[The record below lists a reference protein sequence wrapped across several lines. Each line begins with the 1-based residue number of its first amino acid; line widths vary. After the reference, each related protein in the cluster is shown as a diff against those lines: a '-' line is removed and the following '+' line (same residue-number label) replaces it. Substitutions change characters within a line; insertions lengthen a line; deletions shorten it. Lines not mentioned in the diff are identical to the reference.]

1 MEGGREGAG
10 WSGNH
15 LQHACEVDITF
26 YSRFSLVSILIHL
39 IFFFF
44 PALNHSGVWC
54 SPKRGKKKKKW
65 EWKPADP
72 GSHFHTRRYNMNI
85 VCVCPTVCVCV
96 CVRQRLGQMW
106 WTDVR
111 LTGHRC
117 SVKNNMSGN
126 MCRGRIRIIL
136 LWYTYVCIG
145 LLHLRNTAT
154 TMCLC
159 VPVLCTSA
167 YICYIQPETYCVRRV
182 SLVFDAA
189 DLFIHKKKKQKN
201 KKYIKP
207 GHTPAVI
214 TAARLLSC
222 STTTNQCRAIL
233 FGNKLS
239 LFFHLSSSLF
249 PTSHRKLT
257 LKEWLFIVLLAEV
270 VVWLCGRSR
279 LKRVAASVLHKNSD
293 FQ

>member
-1 MEGGREGAG
+1 
-10 WSGNH
+10 
-15 LQHACEVDITF
+15 
-26 YSRFSLVSILIHL
+26 
-39 IFFFF
+39 
-44 PALNHSGVWC
+44 
-54 SPKRGKKKKKW
+54 
-65 EWKPADP
+65 
-72 GSHFHTRRYNMNI
+72 
-85 VCVCPTVCVCV
+85 
-96 CVRQRLGQMW
+96 
-106 WTDVR
+106 
-111 LTGHRC
+111 
-117 SVKNNMSGN
+117 
-126 MCRGRIRIIL
+126 
-136 LWYTYVCIG
+136 
-145 LLHLRNTAT
+145 
-154 TMCLC
+154 MCLC
-159 VPVLCTSA
+159 VPVLCMSA

-214 TAARLLSC
+214 TAAHLLSC

-279 LKRVAASVLHKNSD
+279 LKRVAASVLNRNSD
-293 FQ
+293 FQLLKSKGWFSEHFFLSALVHLWASCGCRGNKQTQKNQTLVRRSLTEKAFGFGSAGEETQVFLQVPL